1 MPFGYTPLDPLIVL
15 LGTGMAI
22 YFLGT
27 RPLRLMVWL
36 PAMLTLYFFIPFVTL
51 LTMWQTVPLLLAGR
65 ALLKGRIQAHAS
77 AQLLLLFLLTV
88 FIASAF
94 YAVLIGP
101 DPTRA
106 VIRVMYYAGV
116 FAIMSFA
123 YEMGR
128 REECYELLLKGL
140 VVLGTVLMIYGL
152 YQIIAAYSGLPF
164 RGIRR
169 GLNQAQAAFE
179 GGFFRVNSLATEP
192 KRLGYVMFICAM
204 ACLFMIRFRP
214 DRALRLKWTS
224 AGILMMSLFTFA
236 GSYFA
241 AILLF
246 SAVASVLYPSR
257 ATKYVLSIFSLVI
270 IAMAVFPDL
279 DLFNTIQEGV
289 ERRLNE
295 VEVGLE
301 GYKVYRQEFYA
312 WDYLDNHP
320 MAAISG
326 VGVGQYYKVFSETYG
341 IGAGISPYGGLLPLN
356 SNFLELVFD
365 LGGIAAVMF
374 YGAIGGLILA
384 LRRHGETFLC
394 LALLFLTMQS
404 VTILTLHF
412 MVLFAG
418 VGTGRLTLAR
428 QRSRRLQWAAPKP
441 ETHQPS

>member
-15 LGTGMAI
+15 LGTGIAI

-27 RPLRLMVWL
+27 RPLRLIAWL

-65 ALLKGRIQAHAS
+65 ALLKGQIQAYRP
-77 AQLLLLFLLTV
+77 AQLLLLILLSV

-94 YAVLIGP
+94 YAILMGS

-106 VIRVMYYAGV
+106 VIRTMYYAGV
-116 FAIMSFA
+116 FAIMSFT

-128 REECYELLLKGL
+128 REDCYELLLKGL

-152 YQIIAAYSGLPF
+152 YQIIAAYTGLPF
-164 RGIRR
+164 RGILR
-169 GLNQAQAAFE
+169 GLNRAQAAFE

-192 KRLGYVMFICAM
+192 KRLGYVMFVCAM
-204 ACLFMIRFRP
+204 ACLFMIQFRP
-214 DRALRLKWTS
+214 EQARRLKWTS
-224 AGILMMSLFTFA
+224 AGILFTSLFTFA

-246 SAVASVLYPSR
+246 SSAASILYPSR
-257 ATKYVLSIFSLVI
+257 ATKYVLGGFGLAIVVMT
-270 IAMAVFPDL
+270 AFPDL
-279 DLFNTIQEGV
+279 GLISTIQEGV

-295 VEVGLE
+295 VEVGLD

-312 WDYLDNHP
+312 WDYLANHP
-320 MAAISG
+320 VAAIFG
-326 VGVGQYYKVFSETYG
+326 VSIGQYYGVFSSSYG
-341 IGAGISPYGGLLPLN
+341 IGAGISPNGSLLPLN
-356 SNFLELVFD
+356 SNFLELLFD
-365 LGGIAAVMF
+365 LGGAAAVVF
-374 YGAIGGLILA
+374 YGAIGVLILA
-384 LRRHGETFLC
+384 LRRCGETFIC

-404 VTILTLHF
+404 MTILTLHF

-418 VGTGRLTLAR
+418 IGTGRLALAR
-428 QRSRRLQWAAPKP
+428 QRNRRQ
-441 ETHQPS
+441 Q